1 MALLRLLSGHSRLA
15 AAGSQMSEDNKH
27 RDEDKNP
34 KKSGEFRVPPRTMV
48 VWIAILGGITLLM
61 LFKDRMDSPGEVLN
75 QFKFQQLVESNQ
87 IAQATINY
95 NPQSPDLREITG
107 KYWKDAEHKVEVP
120 FRAKVRLLPDLEEEV
135 LKKAQF
141 EPREPNTMLF
151 SFLLSVL
158 PIIVIAAL
166 I

>member
-1 MALLRLLSGHSRLA
+1 MLKLRLPNGHAKLA

-95 NPQSPDLREITG
+95 NAQSPDLREVTG
-107 KYWKDAEHKVEVP
+107 KYWKMEGDRKVEVP
-120 FRAKVRLLPDLEEEV
+120 F
-135 LKKAQF
+135 
-141 EPREPNTMLF
+141 
-151 SFLLSVL
+151 
-158 PIIVIAAL
+158 
-166 I
+166 